1 MNKNLYAEIHV
12 LQTFPV
18 SNINRDDVGMPK
30 TAPYG
35 GVERARISS
44 QSQKYAMRQNF
55 MNISQDEPWL
65 AGIRSRKLPL
75 LVAQAMINKKS
86 DMDLD
91 KAKKISH
98 DLFDKMGF
106 RFDKIS
112 KDDLAAL
119 FLVSKAQIDKLAEF
133 LLNHQDLEKTNKTAF
148 KKIKDEVLADFNEDN
163 SLDLA
168 MFGRMAAGTTELN
181 VDGAV
186 QVAHALSTHKVQ
198 LQYDFFNAIDDAK
211 DSKGAAM
218 LDTNEFDSATFYR
231 YANVNIHQ
239 LIHNLGSKEA
249 AIEGTRLFFDQFINT
264 IPTGKQ
270 NSYANVTVPQYVL
283 IVIRSDRP
291 INLVSA
297 FEEPVK
303 SKDGFVKP
311 SISKLEDEYQRTS
324 IMVEPSVYTAV
335 LTAEKN
341 KLGKEC
347 TQAKNKEDLLNS
359 VTEEIEKSLQNDEND
374 HAKA

>member
-1 MNKNLYAEIHV
+1 
-12 LQTFPV
+12 
-18 SNINRDDVGMPK
+18 
-30 TAPYG
+30 
-35 GVERARISS
+35 
-44 QSQKYAMRQNF
+44 
-55 MNISQDEPWL
+55 
-65 AGIRSRKLPL
+65 
-75 LVAQAMINKKS
+75 
-86 DMDLD
+86 
-91 KAKKISH
+91 
-98 DLFDKMGF
+98 
-106 RFDKIS
+106 
-112 KDDLAAL
+112 
-119 FLVSKAQIDKLAEF
+119 
-133 LLNHQDLEKTNKTAF
+133 
-148 KKIKDEVLADFNEDN
+148 
-163 SLDLA
+163 
-168 MFGRMAAGTTELN
+168 MAAGTTELN

-359 VTEEIEKSLQNDEND
+359 VTEEIEKGLQNDEND
-374 HAKA
+374 QRKMVSRSIKIKKNMENL

>member
-75 LVAQAMINKKS
+75 LVAQAMMNKNS
-86 DMDLD
+86 NMDLD
-91 KAKKISH
+91 KAQKLSHNLFKKV
-98 DLFDKMGF
+98 GF
-106 RFDKIS
+106 KFDKIS

-133 LLNHQDLEKTNKTAF
+133 LLKHQDLEKINKTAF

-186 QVAHALSTHKVQ
+186 QVAHALSTHKIQ

-231 YANVNIHQ
+231 YANVNVGQ
-239 LIHNLGSKEA
+239 LIYN
-249 AIEGTRLFFDQFINT
+249 
-264 IPTGKQ
+264 
-270 NSYANVTVPQYVL
+270 
-283 IVIRSDRP
+283 
-291 INLVSA
+291 
-297 FEEPVK
+297 
-303 SKDGFVKP
+303 
-311 SISKLEDEYQRTS
+311 
-324 IMVEPSVYTAV
+324 
-335 LTAEKN
+335 
-341 KLGKEC
+341 
-347 TQAKNKEDLLNS
+347 
-359 VTEEIEKSLQNDEND
+359 
-374 HAKA
+374 